1 MNFGYDLDFS
11 YLLQHDRELALGLCR
26 TVAITAVGIA
36 GGVVLGFGGAVAR
49 VERVTA
55 LSPIVAALVEFIR
68 TTPLFVQI
76 FFLYFGLPEIGVN
89 LDSLWVACI
98 ALVIWGGA
106 YNVENFR
113 AAIEAVPPSWREA
126 AIALGLRRGQ
136 TFRLIT
142 APVALRIAMPSLTNT
157 AIEILKG
164 SALMVAISFPEL
176 TDTGINLVA
185 VSFRVFEVF
194 IALGAAYLLLAAGL
208 ARGMRALEGRLAW
221 PG

>member
-1 MNFGYDLDFS
+1 MDFGYNLDFW
-11 YLLQHDRELALGLCR
+11 YLVRHAGELALGLGW

-36 GGVVLGFGGAVAR
+36 GGVVLGFAGAVVR
-49 VERVTA
+49 VERVRGLA
-55 LSPIVAALVEFIR
+55 LVVAALVEFIR

-76 FFLYFGLPEIGVN
+76 FFLYFGLPEIG
-89 LDSLWVACI
+89 LDLDALGVACV
-98 ALVIWGGA
+98 ALVVWGGA

-113 AAIEAVPPSWREA
+113 AAIESVPRSWREA
-126 AIALGLRRGQ
+126 AAALGLRRFQ
-136 TFRLIT
+136 IFRLIT
-142 APVALRIAMPSLTNT
+142 APVAVRIAMPSLTNT

-194 IALGAAYLLLAAGL
+194 IALAAAYLLLAAGL
-208 ARGMRALEGRLAW
+208 ARGMRALESRLAW

>member
-1 MNFGYDLDFS
+1 MNFGYDLDFW
-11 YLLQHDRELALGLCR
+11 YLVQHGRELALGLGW
-26 TVAITAVGIA
+26 TVAITAIGGA
-36 GGVVLGFGGAVAR
+36 GGAVLGFVGAVVR
-49 VERVTA
+49 VERVKG
-55 LSPIVAALVEFIR
+55 LSLLVAALVEFIR

-76 FFLYFGLPEIGVN
+76 FFLYFGLPEIG
-89 LDSLWVACI
+89 LDLDALSVACV

-113 AAIEAVPPSWREA
+113 AAIESVPQAWRETA
-126 AIALGLRRGQ
+126 SALGLRRGQ
-136 TFRLIT
+136 IFWLIT
-142 APVALRIAMPSLTNT
+142 RPVALRIAMPSLTNT

-185 VSFRVFEVF
+185 VSFRVFEIF
-194 IALGAAYLLLAAGL
+194 IALAATYLFLAAGL
-208 ARGMRALEGRLAW
+208 ARGMRALESRLAW